1 MRHTASTQA
10 NIPWRHE
17 ASKEDRLFAEEYV
30 RRCTHLEQVY
40 SERCREV
47 EACGRALREVRDE
60 NRALR
65 ATIENLRR
73 RRDPEEIVVATS
85 RGQRFHLPTC
95 GHVRDSICKEVHT
108 LPRLYRAN
116 RLEGAGVLWL
126 LLSLGLLW
134 LLWLLLRPPCVEPA
148 RAAFNCKLWLLLWRW
163 WWWFGQ

>member
-1 MRHTASTQA
+1 MVSWEAFPEGCHYGCSCGPDLPDLPDEVVRHTASTQA

-95 GHVRDSICKEVHT
+95 GHVRDSIVKRYT
-108 LPRLYRAN
+108 
-116 RLEGAGVLWL
+116 
-126 LLSLGLLW
+126 
-134 LLWLLLRPPCVEPA
+134 PCRDCIGPTV
-148 RAAFNCKLWLLLWRW
+148 
-163 WWWFGQ
+163 